1 LDQDKIKII
10 FDRHTKEDDF
20 KVNNFVLKRDARN
33 ENRGRHGKFHHIWM
47 GPFEIDAYHGK
58 NSYCLQEINEDLIF
72 GGTCEWKVSQ
82 TLSCLEKKISL
93 LMSL

>member
-20 KVNNFVLKRDARN
+20 KVNNFVLKWDARN

-58 NSYCLQEINEDLIF
+58 NSYLLQELNEDLIC
-72 GGTCEWKVSQ
+72 GGPVNGRFLKHYLV
-82 TLSCLEKKISL
+82 
-93 LMSL
+93 